1 MTNGIAKRK
10 RKKEKE
16 MKLRK
21 ELVKAKRGEEK
32 EKSWRGGEYAITE
45 RNLARTKGGVG
56 GMMGV

>member
-1 MTNGIAKRK
+1 
-10 RKKEKE
+10 

-32 EKSWRGGEYAITE
+32 EKSWSGGGYAITE